1 MRCFSN
7 SLLILLLLAT
17 GGICC
22 GPQEQIKSN
31 DASIPPASEQTRRS
45 TATKASTA
53 GAESDM
59 AAVVKGN
66 NQFALNLYA
75 QLRTQNGNLFLSPS
89 SISTALAMT
98 YAGARGDTA
107 RQMAATLHF
116 TLDQQHLHPAFASL
130 MKELK
135 GNGAARNYQL
145 NIANALWG
153 QKGYAFLDGFISTA
167 KDNYGAGLNQVD
179 FANTEEARR
188 TINAWVEQ
196 ETQNRVKDLIKPDV
210 LKKETR
216 LVLTNAIY
224 FKGNWASHFKPE
236 NTREAPFMLTPKR
249 KVMVPTMHQGGK
261 FKTAWT
267 ENFRALE
274 LPYAGKDLSM
284 IVFVPRKE
292 DGLAEFER
300 TLTADKLD
308 EWLSKLKENEI
319 DVVALPKFKLT
330 TGFELGQT
338 LSAMGMPLA
347 FASGADFSGMTA
359 SERLSISKVIHQA
372 FVDVNEEGTEA
383 AAATGTEMR
392 LVSVSMFVVD
402 HPFIFLIRDNRSGSL
417 LFMGRV
423 TNPLG

>member
-1 MRCFSN
+1 MRRLIG
-7 SLLILLLLAT
+7 SLLILALVAT
-17 GGICC
+17 GDICC
-22 GPQEQIKSN
+22 GPLERAKSN
-31 DASIPPASEQTRRS
+31 NAGMSPASDQSSPS
-45 TATKASTA
+45 TATRASTA
-53 GAESDM
+53 GAESDT

-145 NIANALWG
+145 NVANALWG
-153 QKGYAFLDGFISTA
+153 QKGYVFLDGFISTA
-167 KDNYGAGLNQVD
+167 KDNYGAALNEVD
-179 FANTEEARR
+179 FAKTEEARR
-188 TINAWVEQ
+188 TINVWVEK

-224 FKGNWASHFKPE
+224 FKGNWASQFKPE
-236 NTREAPFMLTPKR
+236 NTRDAPFMLTPKR
-249 KVMVPTMHQGGK
+249 KVMVPMMHQGGK
-261 FKTAWT
+261 FKSAWT

-284 IVFVPRKE
+284 IVFVPRE
-292 DGLAEFER
+292 VDGLAEFER
-300 TLTADKLD
+300 TLTVDKLE

-347 FASGADFSGMTA
+347 FSSGADFSAMTA
-359 SERLSISKVIHQA
+359 SERLSISKLIHQA

-392 LVSVSMFVVD
+392 PVSLSMFVVD
-402 HPFIFLIRDNRSGSL
+402 HPFIFLIRDNRSGTM

-423 TNPLG
+423 TNPVG